1 MPPNAFNLRIS
12 TLSAIATA
20 VLVILIGAMLSRFLF
35 VEWRTFNT
43 TGEGL
48 WVTEVAYKGMIAAEK
63 ASFER
68 GPSNG
73 VLGDGDPPD
82 AAKQERLHKARLATD
97 QALQNFMAA
106 IRGQSCS
113 PACPMAADLSTV
125 IDQLGS
131 ARNVVE
137 QVSALPRQQRSADQV
152 TQAVNRMFAV
162 IPGLIQLTAELSRTA
177 IDIDPGV
184 EPAIFGA
191 MYAVELREYAG
202 RLGSQ
207 FTAALTEQKPL
218 TLAEQQNINILRGRI
233 AQLHDLIQ
241 VHTQQLKTQP
251 LQKSVFDAME
261 EDYFRKGLSFV
272 DQVEASSREGRP
284 YGMSTADFAARYVPD
299 MKSIVLLRDAM
310 MQTALE
316 RARERHA
323 AALESLVVVAL
334 IGAVT
339 LMLVGI
345 LFLMIRWRVINP
357 LLKVTNA
364 IVEIAQGNLAT
375 TLPEPEREDEIAEIQ
390 RALAVLKASSID
402 KQRLEDE
409 RRRIIESIPGVFY
422 VFDSAGRFLMWNRNF
437 ESFVGLSAAEFA
449 QSHPLDFFDGHDKAR
464 VEKAIHEVFSAGST
478 SVDAVLVAKD
488 GRRASYFFNGYRFE
502 RSEGVV
508 VIGVG
513 IDVTENVRAKA
524 ELEQH
529 HARLEEQVAE
539 RTRELGQAL
548 EAAKAANLA
557 KSTFLANMSHEFRT
571 PMNAIMGMTGMAL
584 RRTEDPGLRDQL
596 GKIDGASRH
605 LLAIINDILDISKI
619 EAERLTLERN
629 DFLPGEVVK
638 NIISLIDHKARAKG
652 LGLHIDLPPE
662 IAGLPLRGDPVRLGQ
677 ILLNYTAN
685 AVKFTEHGSITV
697 RVRMQEEMAD
707 AVVLRIEVMDTG
719 IGIAEEDQKRL
730 FKEFEQADG
739 SMTRKYGGTG
749 LGLAISKRLAM
760 LMGGDAGVESKP
772 GIGSTFWCTLR
783 LDKGRDVTRP
793 IAIRAGETALASL
806 LASFAGTSILLA
818 EDEPINQEVSC
829 SLLEEAG
836 LVVDLAVDGQ
846 QAFELAR
853 QNNYAL
859 ILMDMQMPNL
869 NGVDATRA
877 IRTLPG
883 HAATPILA
891 MTANAFAEDRQACLE
906 AGMNDHISKPVEP
919 AKLYEILLRY
929 LSAQRGRRVGDASAA
944 G

>member
-1 MPPNAFNLRIS
+1 LPPNAFNLRIS

-82 AAKQERLHKARLATD
+82 AAKRERLNKARLVTD
-97 QALQNFMAA
+97 EALQNFMAA
-106 IRGQSCS
+106 IRGQSC
-113 PACPMAADLSTV
+113 PPGCPMAEDLLAV
-125 IDQLGS
+125 IDQLGT
-131 ARNVVE
+131 ARQVVE
-137 QVSALPRQQRSADQV
+137 QVSALPRPQRSADLV
-152 TQAVNRMFAV
+152 TQAVNQMFAV
-162 IPGLIQLTAELSRTA
+162 IPGLIQLTAELARNA

-218 TLAEQQNINILRGRI
+218 TLVEQQNINILRGRI

-241 VHTQQLKTQP
+241 VHTQQLKAQP
-251 LQKSVFDAME
+251 LQKSAFDTME
-261 EDYFRKGLSFV
+261 VDYFQKGLSFV
-272 DQVEASSREGRP
+272 DQVEAASREGRP
-284 YGMSTADFAARYVPD
+284 YGLSTADFAARYVPY

-316 RARERHA
+316 RAKERHA
-323 AALESLVVVAL
+323 AALESLIVVAVV
-334 IGAVT
+334 GALT

-364 IVEIAQGNLAT
+364 IVEIAQGKLDT
-375 TLPEPEREDEIAEIQ
+375 ELPEPEREDEVAEIQ
-390 RALAVLKASSID
+390 RAVAVLKTSSID

-409 RRRIIESIPGVFY
+409 RRRIVESIPGVFY

-437 ESFVGLSAAEFA
+437 ENFVGLSAAEFA
-449 QSHPLDFFDGHDKAR
+449 QSHPLDFFDGHDKDR
-464 VEKAIHEVFSAGST
+464 IEKAINEVFSAGST

-488 GRRASYFFNGYRFE
+488 GKRAPYFFNGYRFE

-508 VIGVG
+508 LIGVG
-513 IDVTENVRAKA
+513 IDITENVRAKA

-529 HARLEEQVAE
+529 QARLEEQVAE

-548 EAAKAANLA
+548 EATKAASLA

-619 EAERLTLERN
+619 EAERLTLEKN
-629 DFLPGEVVK
+629 DFLLGEVLE
-638 NIISLIDHKARAKG
+638 NITSLIDHKVRAKG
-652 LGLHIDLPPE
+652 LALHIDLPAE

-697 RVRMQEEMAD
+697 RVRSQGETPD
-707 AVVLRIEVMDTG
+707 DVLLRIEVIDTG
-719 IGIAEEDQKRL
+719 IGIAEKDQKRL

-760 LMGGDAGVESKP
+760 LMNGEAGVESKP
-772 GIGSTFWCTLR
+772 GVGSTFWCTLR
-783 LDKGRDVTRP
+783 LEKSRNVARP

-806 LASFAGTSILLA
+806 LASFAGTCVLLA

-846 QAFELAR
+846 QALELAR
-853 QNNYAL
+853 QNTYAL

-869 NGVDATRA
+869 NGIDATRA

-891 MTANAFAEDRQACLE
+891 MTANAFEEDRHACIA
-906 AGMNDHISKPVEP
+906 AGMNDHISKPVDPE
-919 AKLYEILLRY
+919 KLYETLLQY
-929 LSAQRGRRVGDASAA
+929 LSEQRRPTVGDVPAA